1 MTGKVY
7 LIGAGPGDPKLL
19 TLRAVEALRES
30 NVILIDHLVN
40 RAVLRH
46 ARATARVIDGG
57 KRAGHPCISQEE
69 IHRMMIARARSGQTV
84 ARLKGGDP
92 FVFGRGGEE
101 AEALTEAGVEW
112 EVIPGISSGIAAAA
126 YAGIPL
132 LHREHSSSVAF
143 VSGHPASKRKAYP
156 LEADTLVIF
165 MCGSTVL
172 QIARELVSRGR
183 PHSTP
188 VAIIRAGTYSY
199 QEVYTGT
206 LAQLSDLDNLKL
218 ESPVL
223 AVVGKVVDLA
233 ETLHWFGRRPR
244 PVAFLALEDWLIH
257 SDAEEWASA

>member
-19 TLRAVEALRES
+19 TLRAMEALRES
-30 NVILIDHLVN
+30 NVILMDHLVN
-40 RAVLRH
+40 PAVLKH

-57 KRAGHPCISQEE
+57 KRAGRPCISQEE

-92 FVFGRGGEE
+92 FIFGRGGEE
-101 AEALTEAGVEW
+101 AEALTRAGIEW
-112 EVIPGISSGIAAAA
+112 EVIPGVSSGIAAAA

-132 LHREHSSSVAF
+132 LHRDHSSSVAF
-143 VSGHPASKRKAYP
+143 VTGHPDRKRKGYP
-156 LEADTLVIF
+156 LADTLVIF

-172 QIARELVSRGR
+172 QIARDLVSSGR
-183 PHSTP
+183 PGTTP
-188 VAIIRAGTYSY
+188 VAIIRAGTYSC

-206 LAQLSDLDNLKL
+206 LAQLSGLHNLKL

-233 ETLHWFGRRPR
+233 QTLHWFGRRPT

-257 SDAEEWASA
+257 SNAEEWASA